1 MHISPI
7 GVVPKREIGQYRL
20 IHNLSYP
27 TDKSINEHIPD
38 ELKTVHYSSIDD
50 AIEIILNM
58 GPNATMA
65 KTDISNAFR
74 IIPILPHDHAILGIK
89 FNGCF
94 YFYQCLPMGRASS
107 CSIFEEFSYALQWIA
122 HTKGGIT
129 HIVHV
134 LVDFFILSGQNKD
147 VCNQNLT
154 TFSKYAILW
163 VFQLSRKKRLCP
175 NNYDISRY

>member
-1 MHISPI
+1 LYLKKE
-7 GVVPKREIGQYRL
+7 VGQYRL
-20 IHNLSYP
+20 IHHRSYP

-38 ELKTVHYSSIDD
+38 ELKTVHYSSIED
-50 AIEIILNM
+50 AIEIILNL

-74 IIPILPHDHAILGIK
+74 VIPIHPHDHAILGIQ

-94 YFYQCLPMGRASS
+94 YFDQCLPMRCASS
-107 CSIFEEFSYALQWIA
+107 WSIFEECSYSLQWIA

-154 TFSKYAILW
+154 TFSKYAIPW